1 MPAIGAAILA
11 WYELLTVW
19 QVIGYIVTL
28 ASMAYTLTNRP
39 EASEQQQQN
48 TAVGDGGQQ
57 ANTSLISAPLP
68 LIYGQ
73 TRVGINRVYVGTSG
87 TDNSFLHTIANICEG
102 EIQGL
107 VQAAGIDQ
115 FFLNDKIYTD
125 YGSNVYYEFFN
136 GSPTQIACATLHTAI
151 PEWNERKKRTAYIY
165 TRYSYNRDI
174 FQNIPDITALV
185 QGLKI
190 YNPATGITAYS
201 NNPAL
206 CALDFLTSSSRRGG
220 MGFNISRIDLP
231 SVIDAA
237 AYCDAKGWTCNL
249 YLNQNQSA
257 SDNFLHILA
266 TFRGA
271 LVYSGSTFKLK
282 YKDLNYES
290 VVMNFTEDDV
300 VEQGT
305 STLRIIQPSIFN
317 TPNAVNC
324 KYPNT
329 ENNYQF
335 DDYILVDNDAIAA
348 DGDYREEQIN
358 LYGMTNLTNVQK
370 MANYFLEK
378 LRLNKNTSFITGSRA
393 IPIEPM
399 DLVTLTHSRPG
410 WNAKVFRV
418 ASPAISY
425 DGTVAL
431 SLEEEFAS
439 MYDDIYNLT
448 NHVWKDTTLPDPSAA
463 VPSVI
468 NVTHDEE
475 TYNYRDRTFTRW
487 RIFFDRPLKSN
498 YPWWDYADIYIK
510 VGAGEWKFMTK
521 SDGDYQVDPV
531 QEGITY
537 YCKIVSVS
545 IFGTKQAFADGY
557 EVSKNIVGKTAL
569 PSAMTPITA
578 LAHGD
583 NVSVY
588 GTKLSDTDI
597 SIYELRLGDA
607 WAGGLFMGSNET
619 PNFRLVGVRPGTH
632 TFWMAAKD
640 NAGNY
645 SEIKASAVVTVF
657 YPANY
662 VDKHTWAWDFNGI
675 GTFDNT
681 EYVLYNTAPA
691 LKCSHTGGVLTGT
704 WLSPEYDML
713 ALKTVR
719 VWGDFLTVFA
729 SLGGT
734 WAALFPGATLWS
746 DKTTAQTR
754 WYELLSPE
762 YAGALQARLYWGS
775 VTGQLTE
782 IGDKLEILAPEISA
796 RFLQVKVTI
805 TDPDAGS
812 NLYLKTLNMRCA
824 YWV

>member
-1 MPAIGAAILA
+1 MPAIGAAIAAWLA
-11 WYELLTVW
+11 SLTVW
-19 QVIGYIVTL
+19 QVIAYFAAVV
-28 ASMAYTLTNRP
+28 SMAHTLTNRP
-39 EASEQQQQN
+39 GASEQQA
-48 TAVGDGGQQ
+48 TAVGDSGQQ
-57 ANTSLISAPLP
+57 ANTSIISAALP

-87 TDNSFLHTIANICEG
+87 ADNNYLHIIANICEG
-102 EIQGL
+102 EIQGI
-107 VQAAGIDQ
+107 VQVAGINQ
-115 FFLNDKIYTD
+115 LFLNDKIYTD
-125 YGSNVYYEFFN
+125 FGSNVHYEFFN

-165 TRYSYNRDI
+165 VRYLFDRNV
-174 FQNIPDITALV
+174 FQSIPDITVLL

-190 YNPATGITAYS
+190 YNPATKVTEYS

-206 CALDFLTSSSRRGG
+206 CALDFLTRSSRRGG
-220 MGFNISRIDLP
+220 MGFDISRIDLS
-231 SVIDAA
+231 SVNDTA
-237 AYCDAKGWTCNL
+237 AYCNQKGWTCNL

-290 VVMNFTEDDV
+290 VVMNFTENDV
-300 VEQGT
+300 VEQDV
-305 STLRIIQPSIFN
+305 STLKIMQPSVFN

-335 DDYILVDNDAIAA
+335 DDYVLADNNAIAS
-348 DGDYREEQIN
+348 DGDYREEKVN
-358 LYGMTNLTNVQK
+358 LYGVTNLTNVQK
-370 MANYFLEK
+370 MANYYLEK
-378 LRLNKNTSFITGSRA
+378 LRLNKNAAFVTGSRA
-393 IPIEPM
+393 IPLEPM

-410 WNAKVFRV
+410 WNSKILRV
-418 ASPAISY
+418 VTPAIYSN
-425 DGTVAL
+425 GAVAL
-431 SLEEEFAS
+431 TLEEEFAS
-439 MYDDIYNLT
+439 MYDDTYNLT
-448 NHVWKDTTLPDPSAA
+448 DHIWKDTTLPDPSAS

-475 TYNYRDRTFTRW
+475 TYYYRDRTFTRW
-487 RIFFDRPLKSN
+487 RINFDRPLTSN

-510 VGAGEWKFMTK
+510 VGTGDWKFMTK
-521 SDGDYQVDPV
+521 SDGDYQLDPV
-531 QEGITY
+531 QEGVIY
-537 YCKIVSVS
+537 HCKIVSVS
-545 IFGTKQAFADGY
+545 IFGSKQAFVNGY
-557 EVSKNIVGKTAL
+557 EVSKNIVGKTSL
-569 PSAMTPITA
+569 PSAMSPITA

-583 NVSVY
+583 NVSIY

-597 SIYELRLGDA
+597 SVYELRLGVA
-607 WAGGLFMGSNET
+607 WNGGLFIGSNET

-632 TFWMAAKD
+632 TFWVAAKD

-645 SEIKASAVVTVF
+645 SANRASAIVTVF
-657 YPANY
+657 YPNGY
-662 VDKHTWAWDFNGI
+662 IDKHSWAWDFNGI

-681 EYVLYNTAPA
+681 EYVLYDGAPA

-719 VWGDFLTVFA
+719 VWGDFLSTFVSSA
-729 SLGGT
+729 GT
-734 WAALFPGATLWS
+734 WDALFPGATLWS
-746 DKTTAQTR
+746 DKLTAQTR
-754 WYELLSPE
+754 WYVLLSPE
-762 YAGALQARLYWGS
+762 YAGILQARLYWGS

-782 IGDKLEILAPEISA
+782 IGDKLEILAPEVSA

-805 TDPDAGS
+805 TDPDVLS
-812 NLYLKTLNMRCA
+812 NLYLKTLNMRAA
-824 YWV
+824 YWA